1 MYHFPLQSLKCTF
14 QVLQYTFHVLQYN
27 EERVFII
34 KNEGVYNYGGLPII
48 GRVGVV
54 AENLTNPENTQ
65 VIDFMYH
72 KVGDEYVEGDTLP
85 SFYGYSA
92 FTDSLNGSFYPGE
105 YRLYMASRD
114 YRDTEWQPM
123 RIVNVGPIYY
133 NMTVADDGTTTIGKT
148 RGRARLHLNNASKR
162 GE

>member
-1 MYHFPLQSLKCTF
+1 
-14 QVLQYTFHVLQYN
+14 
-27 EERVFII
+27 
-34 KNEGVYNYGGLPII
+34 
-48 GRVGVV
+48 
-54 AENLTNPENTQ
+54 
-65 VIDFMYH
+65 MYH

-92 FTDSLNGSFYPGE
+92 STDSLKGDFYPGE

-133 NMTVADDGTTTIGKT
+133 NMTVAADGTTTIGKT
-148 RGRARLHLNNASKR
+148 PIATAIERIAYDAKEAEDPNAPVRYFDLQGREVPGDTKGLLIRKQGNSVKKVIVR
-162 GE
+162 

>member
-1 MYHFPLQSLKCTF
+1 
-14 QVLQYTFHVLQYN
+14 
-27 EERVFII
+27 
-34 KNEGVYNYGGLPII
+34 
-48 GRVGVV
+48 
-54 AENLTNPENTQ
+54 
-65 VIDFMYH
+65 MYH

-92 FTDSLNGSFYPGE
+92 FTDSLNGGFYPGE

-133 NMTVADDGTTTIGKT
+133 NMTVAADGTTTIGKT
-148 RGRARLHLNNASKR
+148 PIATAIERIAYDAKEAEDSNAPVRYFDLQGREVSADTKGLLIRKQGNSVKKVIVR
-162 GE
+162 

>member
-1 MYHFPLQSLKCTF
+1 MSMLKAIHFRVSMGIVLLQIHSM
-14 QVLQYTFHVLQYN
+14 
-27 EERVFII
+27 
-34 KNEGVYNYGGLPII
+34 
-48 GRVGVV
+48 V
-54 AENLTNPENTQ
+54 AS
-65 VIDFMYH
+65 
-72 KVGDEYVEGDTLP
+72 TLR
-85 SFYGYSA
+85 
-92 FTDSLNGSFYPGE
+92 E

>member
-1 MYHFPLQSLKCTF
+1 M
-14 QVLQYTFHVLQYN
+14 
-27 EERVFII
+27 
-34 KNEGVYNYGGLPII
+34 YNYGGLPII

-92 FTDSLNGSFYPGE
+92 FTDSLNGGFYPGE

-133 NMTVADDGTTTIGKT
+133 NMTVAALNEGSEEAMEDAFYIKLQALASGDDELIEKIDY
-148 RGRARLHLNNASKR
+148 LWNVI
-162 GE
+162 